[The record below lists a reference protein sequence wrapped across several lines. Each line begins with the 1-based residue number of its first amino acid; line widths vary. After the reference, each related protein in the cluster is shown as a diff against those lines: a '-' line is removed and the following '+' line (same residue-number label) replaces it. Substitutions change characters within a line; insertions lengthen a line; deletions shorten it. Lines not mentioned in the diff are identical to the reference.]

1 MNIPSKKEEKE
12 IIKTTSL
19 LLGLLCL
26 GILGCQSTS
35 DKKVS
40 AADPAPVAPSPTF
53 AKPLLVLQI
62 TVDQMRGDFPMR
74 YKDRLGEGGFRYLM
88 EKVTHYV
95 NAHYQHADTE
105 TPIGHAALFTGTYP
119 AHNGI
124 VAGNWFDADKGRVIY
139 NCEDDRYPM
148 IGQKPATGKGRAP
161 TNLLSSTIGDELMIS
176 NNSQSRM
183 FSVSIKDRGAILP
196 GGHTG
201 KAFWYS
207 SSDGS
212 FTSSTYYYKTY
223 PDWVKQWNAKKL
235 ADKYKDTSWEL
246 LHDISTYVFGKDD
259 DRPFEVDFYGLGTT
273 FPHPVKG
280 DSKYFY
286 GSLVATPFGDE
297 LTADFAKT
305 LIKEEK
311 LGQGKQ
317 TDFMAISFSVT
328 DYIGHVFGPSSL
340 EAEDNVLRVD
350 RLLADLFRFIDE
362 QVGLDNTLIIVSADH
377 GMCEAPEYLKS
388 LGFEVDRLT
397 SETIVKGT
405 VQNALKARLGVP
417 KGVIRLYQHPYVYLN
432 EEEIKKTKYS
442 VAEIEAVVAEEIIK
456 IPGLIGAV
464 TRTDLLKGSFAPTP
478 INMKILNNFHR
489 KRSGHVHVIA
499 DQFWFFAYAM
509 ETTLD
514 IAAIHAS
521 PWTYDSYVPLF
532 FAGNNVPAQQI
543 ARPVTPYDIAA
554 TIAVRLGIKPPSGS
568 VGIPLVEV
576 LREGK

>member
-1 MNIPSKKEEKE
+1 MEDRTLVRLYLFASLVIALFF
-12 IIKTTSL
+12 TSL
-19 LLGLLCL
+19 
-26 GILGCQSTS
+26 SS
-35 DKKVS
+35 S
-40 AADPAPVAPSPTF
+40 HAAN
-53 AKPLLVLQI
+53 KPKLILQI
-62 TVDQMRGDFPMR
+62 TVDQLRGDFPMR

-88 EKVTHYV
+88 EKGTHYI
-95 NAHYQHADTE
+95 NAHFQHADTE

-124 VAGNWFDADKGRVIY
+124 VAGNWFDEDKGRVIY
-139 NCEDDRYPM
+139 NCEDDSYPM
-148 IGQKPATGKGRAP
+148 IGKEPSKGEGRAP
-161 TNLLSSTIGDELMIS
+161 SNLLSSTIGDEMVIS
-176 NNSQSRM
+176 NNGQSRM

-207 SSDGS
+207 KSDGS
-212 FTSSTYYYKTY
+212 FTSSTYYYQEH
-223 PDWVKQWNAKKL
+223 PEWVTQWNAKKL

-246 LHDISTYVFGKDD
+246 LHDVSTYVFGKDD
-259 DRPFEVDFYGLGTT
+259 DRPFEIDLFGLGTT
-273 FPHPVKG
+273 FPHPIKG

-286 GSLVATPFGDE
+286 GSLVVTPFGDE

-311 LGQGKQ
+311 LGLGKN

-328 DYIGHVFGPSSL
+328 DYIGHLFGPSSL

-362 QVGLDNTLIIVSADH
+362 QVGLDQTLIIVSADH
-377 GMCEAPEYLKS
+377 GMCEAPEHLQN
-388 LGFEVDRLT
+388 LGFEVGRLT

-405 VQNALKARLGVP
+405 IRNALEARLGVP
-417 KGVIRLYQHPYVYLN
+417 EDVIRLYEHPYVYLN
-432 EEEIKKTKYS
+432 EEEIQKTKYS
-442 VAEIEAVVAEEIIK
+442 IAEIETAVAEEIIK
-456 IPGLIGAV
+456 IPGIIGAV
-464 TRTDLLKGSFAPTP
+464 TRTDLLKGSFAPTL

-489 KRSGHVHVIA
+489 KRSGHIHVIA

-509 ETTLD
+509 ETTPE

-532 FAGNNVPAQQI
+532 FAGYNVPAQRI
-543 ARPVTPYDIAA
+543 VRPVTPYDIAA
-554 TIAVRLGIKPPSGS
+554 TIAVRLEIKPPSGS
-568 VGIPLVEV
+568 VGTPLVEV
-576 LREGK
+576 LKGK

>member
-1 MNIPSKKEEKE
+1 MN
-12 IIKTTSL
+12 TTSILKRTLQAL
-19 LLGLLCL
+19 LITG
-26 GILGCQSTS
+26 
-35 DKKVS
+35 VS
-40 AADPAPVAPSPTF
+40 VFALAPAHAEDPSPVAPSPTF
-53 AKPLLVLQI
+53 EKPRLILQI

-88 EKVTHYV
+88 EKGTHYI
-95 NAHYQHADTE
+95 NAHFQHADTE

-124 VAGNWFDADKGRVIY
+124 VAGNWFDVDKGRVIY

-148 IGQKPATGKGRAP
+148 IGKEPAKGEGRAP
-161 TNLLSSTIGDELMIS
+161 SNLLSSTIGDELMIS
-176 NNSQSRM
+176 NNGHSRM

-207 SSDGS
+207 KSDGS
-212 FTSSTYYYKTY
+212 FTSSTYYYPEH

-235 ADKYKDTSWEL
+235 ADQYKDTSWEL
-246 LHDISTYVFGKDD
+246 LHDVSTYVFGKDD
-259 DRPFEVDFYGLGTT
+259 DRPFEVDIFGLGTT
-273 FPHPVKG
+273 FPHSIKG

-286 GSLVATPFGDE
+286 ASLIATPFGDE

-311 LGQGKQ
+311 LGLGKY

-362 QVGLDNTLIIVSADH
+362 QVGLDRTLIIVSADH
-377 GMCEAPEYLKS
+377 GMCEAPEHLQS
-388 LGFEVDRLT
+388 LGFEVGRLT

-405 VQNALKARLGVP
+405 IKNALKARLGVP
-417 KGVIRLYQHPYVYLN
+417 EDVIRLYQHPYVYLN
-432 EEEIKKTKYS
+432 EEEIQKTKYS
-442 VAEIEAVVAEEIIK
+442 IAEVETAVAEEIIK
-456 IPGLIGAV
+456 IPGMIGAM

-478 INMKILNNFHR
+478 VNMKILNNFHR

-499 DQFWFFAYAM
+499 EQFWFFAYEM
-509 ETTLD
+509 ETTLE

-521 PWTYDSYVPLF
+521 PWTYDSYVPIF
-532 FAGNNVPAQQI
+532 FAGNNVPAQKI

-554 TIAVRLGIKPPSGS
+554 TIAVRLEIKPPSGS
-568 VGIPLVEV
+568 VGTPLVEV
-576 LREGK
+576 LKRK